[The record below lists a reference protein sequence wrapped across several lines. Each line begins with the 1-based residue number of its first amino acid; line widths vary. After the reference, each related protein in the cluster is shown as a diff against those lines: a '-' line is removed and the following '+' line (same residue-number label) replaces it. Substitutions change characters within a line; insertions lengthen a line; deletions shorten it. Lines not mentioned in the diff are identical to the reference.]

1 MPRRRLHY
9 AGRLNSGVRLHM
21 KIYVSRRSVA
31 AGDDINAPN
40 SDSLSVPDGT
50 DLGKIV
56 RGIAQSGYLPKIAGG
71 QATWSVTS
79 NVPVAIVAQQWA
91 EPRMLDPL
99 NLNELDLRDGILRLY
114 FNYHAQIDPETVYK
128 VFWGFRLSAI

>member
-1 MPRRRLHY
+1 
-9 AGRLNSGVRLHM
+9 M

-31 AGDDINAPN
+31 AGDDFNAPN
-40 SDSLSVPDGT
+40 SESLSVPDGT
-50 DLGKIV
+50 DLREIV
-56 RGIAQSGYLPKIAGG
+56 RGIAQSGYLPGIAGG

-99 NLNELDLRDGILRLY
+99 SLNELDRKDGVLRLY